1 MIFFM
6 NQFRLI
12 LICLSLIW
20 ISACNTKETLF
31 DKISSSHSG
40 ITFNNSIVEND
51 SINPLNVVNIYNG
64 GGVGIGDFN
73 NDGLQDIYLTGNM
86 VSSKLYLNKGN
97 FQFED
102 ITEKAGVEGMGRW
115 ARGVSIVDINN
126 DGLMDIYICNT
137 IYKDS
142 LRRRNILY
150 VNQGID
156 KDGIPHFRDM
166 ASEYGLDIHVQSTM
180 ASFFDYD
187 NDGDLDMYLTVNE
200 ASNGYNSSVFIHR
213 NDQTAAPNR
222 GRLYRNDMDPHL
234 GHPVFHDV
242 SDEAGIIFEG
252 YGHAASICDI
262 NNDGWKDIY
271 VSDDFLS
278 NNLLYINNHDGTF
291 TNRVNDY
298 FKHTSFNSMGQD
310 VVDINNDGLPDV
322 VELDM
327 NPEDNYRKKMMS
339 GALNTNTYQNFD
351 LYGYEYQ
358 YVRNTLQLNQGP
370 SVKENDSIGIT
381 AFSEIGFMSGISQT
395 DWSWAP
401 LIADFDNDS
410 YRDLIVTNG
419 FPRDVSDHDF
429 IAYRQK
435 ATGLVSQREM
445 LQQIPQVKLHN
456 YAFKNKGDLTF
467 TDETKDW
474 GLTVPTFSNGAAYA
488 DFDND
493 GAMDMVINNINDE
506 TFLYRNTARKKDT
519 AAHFLQIKFKGDK
532 QNINGLGAIASI
544 HYDHGKQQVYENNP
558 YRGYLSTMQCVA
570 HFGLGKISGIDSV
583 VIKWNNGKKQTIKN
597 VKANQVLT
605 VNIVDA
611 KDNYSYEQ
619 PAVAANALF
628 KEVTRAIGIN
638 YKHWD
643 YDQIDF
649 NIQTLLPHKLS
660 EYCPAL
666 SVGDIDGNGFDDLII
681 GGNAN
686 KHAHIF
692 LQQANGRFIQKD
704 LLPNVKYETNYYKDE
719 GILLFDAN
727 GDGKPDLYIAS
738 GGYKAASDSNEYQDR
753 LYINDGKGNFT
764 ADPSA
769 LPLNHTSKLCVRAF
783 DFNNDGKMD
792 LFVSGRVVPAKYPMP
807 VSSFIFRNDSDKD
820 HVKFTDVTDEVAP
833 DLKKIGMI
841 CDALFTDFDG
851 DGQTDLI
858 VVGEWMPVTFLKN
871 VNGKFKNVTSASGIS
886 DKTGWWNSI
895 AAGDFRHT
903 GRTDYI
909 VGNVG
914 LNTLYKASDQYPVYI
929 TAKDFDNNGRYIA
942 IPSLFLPDQHGVK
955 KEFPA
960 HGRDDIA
967 KQLPGIKKKFAT
979 YKPFALATM
988 DEMLTAAQRKGAQ
1001 RLQANT
1007 LQSCYLRNDGDGKFA
1022 LIPLA
1027 KEAQVSTINGMVVDD
1042 FDEDGNL
1049 DVLMIGNDYGTEVG
1063 TGRYDAFNG
1072 LLLKGNGAGGFTPL
1086 SILQSGIYIPGNSK
1100 ALVKLQS
1107 SSGNYLVA
1115 ASQNRGAIKLYEL
1128 RTKPNLVK
1136 LNADDI
1142 SAIINFKNGKIQ
1154 KEEFYNGSSFLSQ
1167 SGKFLTI
1174 GKNVVTAEIENNRG
1188 VKRQLS
1194 FIK

>member
-1 MIFFM
+1 MKLL
-6 NQFRLI
+6 RLSF
-12 LICLSLIW
+12 ICLPLLW
-20 ISACNTKETLF
+20 LLACNTKAPLF
-31 DKISSSHSG
+31 EQISSSHSG
-40 ITFNNSIVEND
+40 IDFNNSIIEND

-73 NDGLQDIYLTGNM
+73 NDGLQDIFFTGNM
-86 VSSKLYLNKGN
+86 VSCKLYLNKGN
-97 FQFED
+97 FRFED
-102 ITEKAGVEGMGRW
+102 ITKKAGVGGLGRW
-115 ARGVSIVDINN
+115 ARGVSVIDINN
-126 DGLMDIYICNT
+126 DGLMDIYVCNT

-142 LRRRNILY
+142 LKRRNILY

-156 KDGIPHFRDM
+156 KDGIPHFKDM
-166 ASEYGLDIHVQSTM
+166 AAEYGLDIHVQSTM

-200 ASNGYNSSVFIHR
+200 ASNGYDASVFSQR
-213 NDQTAAPNR
+213 NSKSTVPSR
-222 GRLYRNDMDPHL
+222 GRLYRNDMDPVL
-234 GHPVFHDV
+234 KHPVFHDV
-242 SDEAGIIFEG
+242 SDEAGIKFEG
-252 YGHAASICDI
+252 YGHAATICDI

-278 NNLLYINNHDGTF
+278 NNILYINNHDGTF
-291 TNRVNDY
+291 TNRAKDY

-327 NPEDNYRKKMMS
+327 NPEDNYRKKMMLGS
-339 GALNTNTYQNFD
+339 NSTYTYQNFD
-351 LYGYEYQ
+351 MYGYQYQ

-370 SVKENDSIGIT
+370 VTGLNDTIGPP
-381 AFSEIGFMSGISQT
+381 AFSEIGFMSGIAQT

-401 LIADFDNDS
+401 LIVDFDNDS

-435 ATGLVSQREM
+435 SNGLISPVKM
-445 LQQIPQVKLHN
+445 LEQIPQVKLHN
-456 YAFKNKGDLTF
+456 YAFRNKGDLTF
-467 TDETKDW
+467 SDETADW

-506 TFLYRNTARKKDT
+506 ALLYRNTSREKDT
-519 AAHFLQIKFKGDK
+519 ATTHFLQIKFKGDK
-532 QNINGLGAIASI
+532 QNIDGLGAVAGIY
-544 HYDHGKQQVYENNP
+544 YDHDKQQVYDNNP
-558 YRGYLSTMQCVA
+558 YRGYLSTMQGIA
-570 HFGLGKISGIDSV
+570 HFGLGKITLLDSV
-583 VIKWNNGKKQTIKN
+583 VIKWSNGKKQTIKN
-597 VKANQVLT
+597 VKTDQAIT
-605 VNIVDA
+605 VNIADA
-611 KDNYSYEQ
+611 KDDNSYQQ
-619 PAVAANALF
+619 PALAVNALF
-628 KEVTRAIGIN
+628 KEVTKEAGIN
-638 YKHWD
+638 YKHRD
-643 YDQIDF
+643 IDLIDF
-649 NIQTLLPHKLS
+649 NIQALLPHKLS

-666 SVGDIDGNGFDDLII
+666 AVGDIDGNGFDDLII
-681 GGNAN
+681 GGNKN
-686 KHAHIF
+686 NHAQLF
-692 LQQANGRFIQKD
+692 LQQANGRFLQKD
-704 LLPNVKYETNYYKDE
+704 LLPNVNNETDYYKDE

-738 GGYKAASDSNEYQDR
+738 GGYKAVADSNSYQDR

-764 ADPSA
+764 ADSSA
-769 LPLNHTSKLCVRAF
+769 LPVNHTSKLCVRAM

-792 LFVSGRVVPAKYPMP
+792 LFVSGRVEPSKYPKP
-807 VSSFIFRNDSDKD
+807 VNSFIFRNDSDKD

-858 VVGEWMPVTFLKN
+858 VVGEWMPVSFFKN
-871 VNGKFKNVTSASGIS
+871 VNGKFKNVTIASGVAGE
-886 DKTGWWNSI
+886 TGWWNSI

-914 LNTLYKASDQYPVYI
+914 LNTFYKASDQYPIYI
-929 TAKDFDNNGRYIA
+929 TAKDFDKNGSYIA
-942 IPSLFLPDQHGVK
+942 IPSLFLPDEHGVK

-960 HGRDDIA
+960 QGRDDIA
-967 KQLPGIKKKFAT
+967 KQLPVIKKRFAT

-988 DEMLTAAQRKGAQ
+988 DEVLTPEQRKGAQ
-1001 RLQANT
+1001 RLQVNM
-1007 LQSCYLRNDGDGKFA
+1007 LQSCYLRNDGNGKFTM
-1022 LIPLA
+1022 IPLP
-1027 KEAQVSTINGMVVDD
+1027 KEAQFSTINGMVVDD
-1042 FDEDGNL
+1042 FDDDGNL
-1049 DVLMIGNDYGTEVG
+1049 DVLINGNDYGTEVG

-1072 LLLKGNGAGGFTPL
+1072 LLLKGDGAGGFTPL
-1086 SILQSGIYIPGNSK
+1086 SILQSGIYISGNGK

-1107 SSGNYLVA
+1107 SLGNYLIA
-1115 ASQNRGAIKLYEL
+1115 ASQNKGALKLYE
-1128 RTKPNLVK
+1128 RRKKPNLVK

-1142 SAIINFKNGKIQ
+1142 SAMMSFKNGKIQ

-1174 GKNVVTAEIENNRG
+1174 GKDVVTAEITNSKG
-1188 VKRQLS
+1188 VKRKIS